1 MFSSTGPIAPQRST
15 YILTSDW
22 HVFKF
27 VSPPSTLIWL
37 NWPIVTLPA
46 QNHHNFKM
54 HVYSILIGIIA
65 LPVYVVA
72 VPTSVS
78 KSSYIC
84 LYKPLHIWHCHR
96 CRATKPVE
104 NISGYECYILSQIPV
119 IIDQFGGVTGFSN
132 LDVDHGRCKLPDSAD
147 VKASKDKNGSCYL
160 GTDAGSQKSVN
171 ISPYI
176 SDIATGVRLT
186 L

>member
-1 MFSSTGPIAPQRST
+1 
-15 YILTSDW
+15 
-22 HVFKF
+22 
-27 VSPPSTLIWL
+27 
-37 NWPIVTLPA
+37 
-46 QNHHNFKM
+46 M

-72 VPTSVS
+72 VPT
-78 KSSYIC
+78 
-84 LYKPLHIWHCHR
+84 

-160 GTDAGSQKSVN
+160 GTDAGSQKCETHPLKGLTGKECHTMSR
-171 ISPYI
+171 SPFFTR
-176 SDIATGVRLT
+176 SNDWGKVTGFKNPSIGWHKCRMHDWEKVKDSEAPGGSCYFEHNALYLHQEIGRGPV
-186 L
+186 